1 MIIFYIKNNFIKYYK
16 YLIFYLSI
24 LIYKIKLTILINR
37 VLTELYILINIIF

>member
-24 LIYKIKLTILINR
+24 LIYKIKLIILINR
-37 VLTELYILINIIF
+37 VLTKLYIPINIIF